1 MRWLRDG
8 GAGLA
13 ESSDRQAREGGVGP
27 DPGVAPVAGGRAA
40 LRASWRRLREDGALV
55 SGAVALTHVNQ
66 PGGFDCPGCAWPEPG
81 EPSRLE
87 FCENGLKAVSFEA
100 TGKRAGPDF
109 FAAHPVAELRLRD
122 GRWLE
127 AQGRLTEP
135 LRYDPVSDTYRSTT
149 WDEAFSA
156 IGRALDSLGQP
167 DEAVF
172 YTSGRTSNEAAFLY
186 QLLARRLGTNNLP
199 DCSNMCHESS
209 GVGLTETIGVGKG
222 TVTLEDFGL
231 ADLIFVIGQNPGT
244 NHPRMLTELQAARR
258 RGAGIVAIN
267 PLREAALVEFAH
279 PKEARALLTGRGT
292 PIASG
297 YLQVLVGGDLAALQG
312 IGKALLEFEVAQGA
326 GVLDRAFIDAHTS
339 GFDAWQAQ
347 RREQSWSEIE
357 RHSGLSRNA
366 LAEVARVYAG
376 AKRTIA
382 CWAMGLTQQPHA
394 VATIQEIVNLLLLRG
409 NLGRP
414 GAGVCPVRGHSNV
427 QGDRTMGIT
436 EKPTGAFLDALG
448 AEFGFVPP
456 REHGLDTVGTIEAL
470 RAGRLRF
477 FMSMGGNF
485 VAATPD
491 TPVVEHTMRQV
502 GCTVHVA
509 THLNRTHLAVG
520 REAWLLPCL
529 GRTEIDLRAGR
540 PQRVTVEDSMSMV
553 HASQGRRPPASPEL
567 LSEPAIVA
575 GIGAA
580 TPRCAAL
587 PWEVLAGDYALI
599 RQRIARVLPHLF
611 SDFERRI
618 DVPGGFYLGNAA
630 RDRSW
635 QTAGGRARFTT
646 LAIPDLTLPEGQLRL
661 MTLRSHDQFN
671 TTIYAADDRYRGVSG
686 DRRVIFLHPLDLAAR
701 GLVNGASITV
711 VSHYPDGERRVA
723 GFHARAYDIPRG
735 CAAGYFPEL
744 NPLVSAASFAEG
756 SRTPTSKLIPITVHA
771 AEVP

>member
-1 MRWLRDG
+1 MAE
-8 GAGLA
+8 GA
-13 ESSDRQAREGGVGP
+13 DRQSKKGGP
-27 DPGVAPVAGGRAA
+27 DPDAAVAPVAGGRAA
-40 LRASWRRLREDGALV
+40 LGSSWRRLREDGALV
-55 SGAVALTHVNQ
+55 AGGAALLRVNQ

-100 TGKRAGPDF
+100 TTKRAGPDF
-109 FAAHPVAELRLRD
+109 FAAHPLAELRLRD

-135 LRYDPVSDTYRSTT
+135 LRHDPVSDTYRRAT
-149 WDEAFSA
+149 WNEAFAA
-156 IGRALDSLGQP
+156 IGGALDSLDQP
-167 DEAVF
+167 DAAVF

-209 GVGLTETIGVGKG
+209 GVGLTGTIGVGKG
-222 TVTLEDFGL
+222 TVTLEDFAL

-292 PIASG
+292 PIASR

-312 IGKALLEFEVAQGA
+312 MGKALLELADAPEA
-326 GVLDRAFIDAHTS
+326 GVLDRAFLDTHTS
-339 GFDAWQAQ
+339 GFDGWQAQ
-347 RREQSWSEIE
+347 RREQSWDEIE
-357 RHSGLSRNA
+357 RHSGLSRGA
-366 LAEVARVYAG
+366 LVDVARIYAG
-376 AKRTIA
+376 AERTIA

-427 QGDRTMGIT
+427 QGDRTVGIT
-436 EKPTGAFLDALG
+436 EKPAAAFLDALG
-448 AEFGFVPP
+448 TEFGFVPP
-456 REHGLDTVGTIEAL
+456 REHGLDTVGTIGAL
-470 RAGRLRF
+470 RAGRVRF

-485 VAATPD
+485 VAAAPD
-491 TPVVEHTMRQV
+491 TTVVEQAMRQV
-502 GCTVHVA
+502 GFTVHVA

-529 GRTEIDLRAGR
+529 GRTELDLRGGR

-553 HASQGRRPPASPEL
+553 HASQGRRPPASSSL

-580 TPRCAAL
+580 TRRCAAL
-587 PWEVLAGDYALI
+587 PWGALGDDYALI
-599 RQRIARVLPHLF
+599 RERIARVLPGLF
-611 SDFERRI
+611 ADFEHRI
-618 DVPGGFYLGNAA
+618 DMPGGFYLGNAA
-630 RDRSW
+630 RERTWNTS
-635 QTAGGRARFTT
+635 GGRARFTT
-646 LAIPDLTLPEGQLRL
+646 LVIPDLTLPEGQLRL

-671 TTIYAADDRYRGVSG
+671 TTVYADDDRYRGVSG

-701 GLVNGASITV
+701 GLCDGASITV
-711 VSHYPDGERRVA
+711 VSHYADGERRVV
-723 GFHARAYDIPRG
+723 GFRARAYDIPRG

-756 SRTPTSKLIPITVHA
+756 SRTPTSKLVPITVHS